1 MCPWPNNTYIH
12 VIYRTHTLTV
22 LYTFLCMTV
31 YSPWQCTHVS
41 GGHIEPP
48 YCQPR
53 PHLTILYTL
62 AVRYLWMPALSPGE
76 DPTESH
82 PGPQHPHYPAP
93 GVPHYRLRL
102 RLRLLDTAPLMA
114 SGFLPCTAQQGVGP
128 GDAGAQGVQVWLAL
142 GLNILL
148 KQKTNLHRFS
158 WAKWPSP
165 RKTHYPQVETNL
177 G

>member
-1 MCPWPNNTYIH
+1 
-12 VIYRTHTLTV
+12 
-22 LYTFLCMTV
+22 
-31 YSPWQCTHVS
+31 
-41 GGHIEPP
+41 
-48 YCQPR
+48 
-53 PHLTILYTL
+53 
-62 AVRYLWMPALSPGE
+62 MPALSPGE

-148 KQKTNLHRFS
+148 NKQPICTGFHGTNDPPTENHRWKQT
-158 WAKWPSP
+158 WAK
-165 RKTHYPQVETNL
+165 L
-177 G
+177 GQAWAKL